1 MMMRKGL
8 YLPIFAHLEFWY
20 LLCINSL
27 QSDLDTVAS
36 MKQNLKYAIQIAF
49 YIVFCIFSFSSLKHF
64 YNGSVV
70 YETKHNF
77 DNEDVPFPS
86 ITLCPAL
93 KTNNLVNLK
102 INELVKDFN
111 LQDDATQSFFI
122 YPTLKRIGINNS
134 FMEIVRNYSFTYTE
148 GFYINHVVRNQYGQE
163 LKTRN
168 DSNSL
173 V

>member
-1 MMMRKGL
+1 MMMRRGL

-36 MKQNLKYAIQIAF
+36 MKQNFKYAIQITF
-49 YIVFCIFSFSSLKHF
+49 YLVFLYFSYSSLEHF

-70 YETKHNF
+70 YETIHDF
-77 DNEDVPFPS
+77 DNKDVPFPS

-93 KTNNLVNLK
+93 KFNNLVNLK
-102 INELVKDFN
+102 IKKIAKDFN
-111 LQDDATQSFFI
+111 LQDNALQSFNI
-122 YPTLKRIGINNS
+122 YGTLKGIKNSS

-148 GFYINHVVRNQYGQE
+148 GFNIDHMVAYVFNQKQ
-163 LKTRN
+163 LLRN
-168 DSNSL
+168 DTNKL
-173 V
+173 M